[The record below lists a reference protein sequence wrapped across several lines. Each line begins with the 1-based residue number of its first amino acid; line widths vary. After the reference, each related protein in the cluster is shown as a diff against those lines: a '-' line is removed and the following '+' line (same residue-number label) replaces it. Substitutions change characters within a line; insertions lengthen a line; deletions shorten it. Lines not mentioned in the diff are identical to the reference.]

1 MMKHIQTIR
10 QMLSKNCLNVFDH
23 FVGLALK
30 QFSEEIIY
38 LPEEFPFSWII
49 FYYKW
54 MPQEDFIKTIPT
66 KNFSKIKKI
75 NRNF

>member
-30 QFSEEIIY
+30 KFSEEIIY

-49 FYYKW
+49 SY
-54 MPQEDFIKTIPT
+54 
-66 KNFSKIKKI
+66 
-75 NRNF
+75 